1 MKHRSKEG
9 ETKAKIIDAVIAGND
24 SRAKLKAFFK
34 DEVSRKDLNFHLS
47 KNNNGLRFEHVL
59 SEQNGKI
66 SLTVKTLDTIFR
78 TVGYLIKLPKYKD
91 AFDMAFAECFY
102 SGFGES
108 PRPLAI
114 SDYPNV
120 AINSSEGWLRI
131 APHIMSGL
139 GKRVPSCLPSDTR
152 MLFTEEA
159 IESFEKRRGNLD
171 TVVQLSYISTVLRLS
186 KKTLDPKKTTLA
198 NATSFFNT
206 IPEMIRQSK
215 INYKITV
222 QAIARIVDIA
232 NKRRET
238 FLDPITKYEKVLMML
253 SYVTASLYNWK
264 VSDAVSKLAIPSYN
278 MMLDAFP
285 HLQKL
290 YPKYFKRMK

>member
-1 MKHRSKEG
+1 MDHRSKEG
-9 ETKAKIIDAVIAGND
+9 LTKARIIDAIIAGND
-24 SRAKLKAFFK
+24 TREKIRAFLG
-34 DEVSRKDLNFHLS
+34 ETITRKDLTYHLS
-47 KNNNGLRFEHVL
+47 KNYNGLQYENVL
-59 SEQNGKI
+59 LERKGTITLSVG
-66 SLTVKTLDTIFR
+66 SLNTIFR
-78 TVGYLIKLPKYKD
+78 TVDYLIKLPQYKE
-91 AFDMAFAECFY
+91 AFDTAFAECFY

-108 PRPLAI
+108 LSSLAI